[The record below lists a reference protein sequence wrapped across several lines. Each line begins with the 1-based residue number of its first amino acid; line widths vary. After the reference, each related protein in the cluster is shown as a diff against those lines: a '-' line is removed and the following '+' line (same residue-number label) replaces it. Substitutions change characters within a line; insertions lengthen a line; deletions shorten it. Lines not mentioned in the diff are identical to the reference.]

1 MNPEPASDATDAPTV
16 RPTPP
21 PGTSPLPNDAVPRA
35 LIDVSDP
42 LRSRIVELNV
52 PGEYAAA
59 ALGLGRGTTLDPLIL
74 ADPDTQ
80 AEAGAKY
87 DRLLAGEI
95 PEYETFGTLLDGQ
108 GRPVTLRFTVRFR
121 DRAGR
126 EQRLVEVEWR
136 EVGLPRPA
144 DLALDEEVLDVAQLI
159 TSGALAEAPIGAALI
174 DVSRN
179 VYVTVN
185 HAYAAAMGVARREL
199 VDRGTEVG
207 RPEDAPLPPNAG
219 EVMAVIRGTVDSV
232 TMTLPIV
239 GESSVVNTV
248 TIHGIGEV
256 ARHPRYLLLYLLQRV
271 RTAPTADLPHPL
283 TSTPLPEGAYSRAV
297 IDADWRLRYIE
308 PPLEALGVDRDV
320 AADISVLPS
329 VNPAD
334 IPSLLANADLVR
346 SGRSDRAVTRARYRV
361 RTPVRGHL
369 PSETEITREPGLP
382 EGWLVLTNRMLGSDI
397 PESMT
402 VRLRAIAA
410 TARSEDDGASV
421 GSRDATAVAQ
431 AIGAAHDL
439 TPRETQILAFIID
452 GSRVTTIAR
461 MLLLSDGTVR
471 NYLSAIFRKVG
482 VRNQAELTEFTRA
495 TSRSLGRRHTDA

>member
-21 PGTSPLPNDAVPRA
+21 PGASPLPNDAVPRA

-297 IDADWRLRYIE
+297 IDADWRLRYKI
-308 PPLEALGVDRDV
+308 
-320 AADISVLPS
+320 
-329 VNPAD
+329 
-334 IPSLLANADLVR
+334 
-346 SGRSDRAVTRARYRV
+346 GR
-361 RTPVRGHL
+361 
-369 PSETEITREPGLP
+369 
-382 EGWLVLTNRMLGSDI
+382 
-397 PESMT
+397 
-402 VRLRAIAA
+402 
-410 TARSEDDGASV
+410 
-421 GSRDATAVAQ
+421 
-431 AIGAAHDL
+431 AH
-439 TPRETQILAFIID
+439 
-452 GSRVTTIAR
+452 V
-461 MLLLSDGTVR
+461 
-471 NYLSAIFRKVG
+471 
-482 VRNQAELTEFTRA
+482 
-495 TSRSLGRRHTDA
+495 